1 MILGTFLSG
10 CPWGTGV
17 FGGISSFFQGTPN
30 GSGGSTQEKR
40 LLVATPKDSSEKVIG
55 TIQLVGTE
63 PPTVNISDSEY
74 QWVKEKVFEIWS
86 AKEIRVPDHSDENEP
101 YALVWRIAKSGDSDF
116 NKAALFRLQY
126 EFGISTK

>member
-1 MILGTFLSG
+1 M
-10 CPWGTGV
+10 
-17 FGGISSFFQGTPN
+17 
-30 GSGGSTQEKR
+30 
-40 LLVATPKDSSEKVIG
+40 ATPKDSSEKVIG